1 MGPKIVRNSIGIIPA
16 RGGSVN
22 IKNKNLIRIK
32 DKTLI
37 EIAYSKA
44 KASKKF
50 DKIVCSTDSIKIINL
65 CKKKIPYIKRPKILA
80 RHNSNVADTVVHVL
94 NEEKKKNIE
103 YKIVALLQPTSP
115 FLKVSDIK
123 NVINKLQ
130 KNKSLNSCQTIHKT
144 PHNYHFLNSRVIK
157 SNFLEF
163 KFEKER
169 LKKFNKQKKIKI
181 FSFGNF
187 FGM

>member
-65 CKKKIPYIKRPKILA
+65 CKKKKFHI
-80 RHNSNVADTVVHVL
+80 SNVQR
-94 NEEKKKNIE
+94 
-103 YKIVALLQPTSP
+103 YLQ
-115 FLKVSDIK
+115 DIT
-123 NVINKLQ
+123 Q
-130 KNKSLNSCQTIHKT
+130 
-144 PHNYHFLNSRVIK
+144 
-157 SNFLEF
+157 
-163 KFEKER
+163 
-169 LKKFNKQKKIKI
+169 
-181 FSFGNF
+181 
-187 FGM
+187 M